1 MQLIKN
7 KETFA
12 NRIFMIGL
20 LLELFV
26 MVVGHSSF
34 VQFPFIGR
42 MTHIAFVLFGVKIV
56 MTYYSKL
63 QWVFILLSGI
73 LGAISYLTCGD
84 EYVIRAVVFIF
95 ATKGVEIKKTL
106 QILFYVMVVGFILIV
121 GLSLLGVA
129 GDVKQIAN
137 FGRGTVETRYVLG
150 FSHANNLHDT
160 VWYLI
165 AILLLFTHKYWN
177 WKHYL
182 GVTMINII
190 TFVLTASRNGFLSVQ
205 ILLVA
210 CMLVYYFP
218 CIQTSVFPYILGC
231 VGYVVCLW
239 MTWLGG
245 RYGAVNSELTAF
257 FDKFLNW
264 RLEMVWEFAPLSAL
278 EFFPPSRHLSYV
290 DNGYAAFFHI
300 YGVVVGF
307 AFLIMIFYQLV
318 VSYMR
323 RDAVMLSVLVTAIFI
338 TFIESTYVFNM
349 SLLCNMIFV
358 LMMLC
363 WQKIEKN

>member
-106 QILFYVMVVGFILIV
+106 QILFYVMVVGFI
-121 GLSLLGVA
+121 S
-129 GDVKQIAN
+129 
-137 FGRGTVETRYVLG
+137 
-150 FSHANNLHDT
+150 
-160 VWYLI
+160 
-165 AILLLFTHKYWN
+165 
-177 WKHYL
+177 
-182 GVTMINII
+182 
-190 TFVLTASRNGFLSVQ
+190 
-205 ILLVA
+205 
-210 CMLVYYFP
+210 
-218 CIQTSVFPYILGC
+218 
-231 VGYVVCLW
+231 
-239 MTWLGG
+239 
-245 RYGAVNSELTAF
+245 
-257 FDKFLNW
+257 
-264 RLEMVWEFAPLSAL
+264 
-278 EFFPPSRHLSYV
+278 
-290 DNGYAAFFHI
+290 
-300 YGVVVGF
+300 
-307 AFLIMIFYQLV
+307 
-318 VSYMR
+318 
-323 RDAVMLSVLVTAIFI
+323 
-338 TFIESTYVFNM
+338 
-349 SLLCNMIFV
+349 
-358 LMMLC
+358 
-363 WQKIEKN
+363 